1 MKKLLSF
8 DEFVNESKVNE
19 GAVKQFEIA
28 MKNLINNIRAGY
40 GWIDPE
46 YVYDTVVTDGEFD
59 EFNWN
64 DIKDEVYQRLI
75 DQNLLYYANDADPEV
90 KGQKVSNIK
99 SIKESVNEGTFY
111 RLPRKTIEN
120 DLWQVAKD
128 VQNFFSRASAGV
140 DCKPEELDSI
150 IKNLEKIKKQVKKF
164 SGREEVSGTVY
175 ESDFFEINEG
185 DVNYTSDKYALVFV
199 GGSIGSFNL
208 VPVFTKGRIGSVIET
223 SNDLEDLKAT
233 AARRRKQ
240 LSPGE
245 RKYYG
250 MSYTV
255 IELTPNKI
263 KQIDNLIAQQSSNN
277 DKIVDE
283 SEINEGVE
291 DAVKKE
297 VISKLSDFFRCSPS
311 SLSKF
316 KFDGNDNIKELTK
329 ALRSTS
335 DEGTAQYYRVA
346 IQMAKRDLGLN
357 EAADEFVVATL
368 SEDFEDLKKGQTVKI
383 KAIEFTQGGDKETI
397 ESIRPDGKK
406 MEIKKAIIEVKI

>member
-1 MKKLLSF
+1 MIPPFYIMKRLLKF
-8 DEFVNESKVNE
+8 DEFVNEGILVNE
-19 GAVKQFEIA
+19 GAVKAFEMG

-46 YVYDTVVTDGEFD
+46 FVYDSVINSSDFEDMDWET
-59 EFNWN
+59 
-64 DIKDEVYQRLI
+64 IKDEVYQRLI
-75 DQNLLYYANDADPEV
+75 DQNLLYYANDADPET
-90 KGQKVSNIK
+90 KGKRVSKVGE
-99 SIKESVNEGTFY
+99 IKESVNEGTFY

-140 DCKPEELDSI
+140 DCKLDELDSI

-164 SGREEVSGTVY
+164 SDKKEVSGTVY

-199 GGSIGSFNL
+199 GGSIGSSNP
-208 VPVFTKGRIGSVIET
+208 VPVFAKGRLGSVIET

-263 KQIDNLIAQQSSNN
+263 KEINYLIAHQSSSN

-283 SEINEGVE
+283 SEINE
-291 DAVKKE
+291 
-297 VISKLSDFFRCSPS
+297 
-311 SLSKF
+311 
-316 KFDGNDNIKELTK
+316 
-329 ALRSTS
+329 
-335 DEGTAQYYRVA
+335 A
-346 IQMAKRDLGLN
+346 I
-357 EAADEFVVATL
+357 DEFVPASLTN
-368 SEDFEDLKKGQTVKI
+368 EFQDLKKGDIVKI
-383 KAIEFTQGGDKETI
+383 KAIEYTKLGDRSMI
-397 ESIRPDGKK
+397 ECIRPDGKK
-406 MEIKKAIIEVKI
+406 MDIQKEFITVKI